1 VRSKILGSRFV
12 RFGLALVFGN
22 RLVHARS
29 ASFGFF
35 DMGANVVRIG
45 FVAGLSRF
53 ERGGLLGTAQGL
65 AGKDFDGSSVGT
77 YRRRRRG
84 LVVTVVVTMAMI
96 VVFQIFKNITDI
108 EEGIA
113 VEADVHESRLHA
125 GKDASDSAFVDATD
139 EGKLFLALD
148 VDLD

>member
-12 RFGLALVFGN
+12 RFGLALVFGD
-22 RLVHARS
+22 RLVDAGS
-29 ASFGFF
+29 AGFF
-35 DMGANVVRIG
+35 DMGANVVRTG

-53 ERGGLLGTAQGL
+53 ERGGFVGTAQGL
-65 AGKDFDGSSVGT
+65 AGKNFDGRNVGD
-77 YRRRRRG
+77 YRRRRSG
-84 LVVTVVVTMAMI
+84 VVVTIVVTMAVI

-108 EEGIA
+108 EESIS
-113 VEADVHESRLHA
+113 VEADVHESGLHA

-139 EGKLFLALD
+139 EGKLFFALD